1 MKERITISQ
10 TSNADMNIGVH
21 KTNNMTPN
29 KQEIDKRVKL
39 AEEIAEEISQMKPIA
54 DVAKDLADHV
64 DKIVLAKMIE
74 TAKNK
79 Q

>member
-1 MKERITISQ
+1 MSSRYTVSNITLIQFMKY
-10 TSNADMNIGVH
+10 
-21 KTNNMTPN
+21 KTNKMTPN
-29 KQEIDKRVKL
+29 KQEIAKRVKL
-39 AEEIAEEISQMKPIA
+39 AEEIAEEVSQMKPIA

-64 DKIVLAKMIE
+64 DEIVLAKMIE

>member
-1 MKERITISQ
+1 
-10 TSNADMNIGVH
+10 
-21 KTNNMTPN
+21 MTPD
-29 KQEIDKRVKL
+29 KQEIAKRVKL
-39 AEEIAEEISQMKPIA
+39 AEEMAKEVSQMKPIA

>member
-1 MKERITISQ
+1 MLSRYTVLNTIHIQFMKYK
-10 TSNADMNIGVH
+10 V
-21 KTNNMTPN
+21 NNMTPD
-29 KQEIDKRVKL
+29 KQEVAKRVKL
-39 AEEIAEEISQMKPIA
+39 AEEMAKEVSQMKPIA

-79 Q
+79 